1 MNQKCEIVR
10 DLLWMYEEG
19 ECSEGSRHY
28 VEEHL
33 RECEE
38 CRKYRESLQI
48 PEPDVIADAEK
59 EPQILKKSFRKIR
72 RRWLVSLVIVAM
84 LLPMLGLGKMTYN
97 EVMKQGV
104 CFSNLT
110 SVYQCSKLTRYLEK
124 GDFDKAVQMMDFSE
138 DYAEILEAEATL
150 EETYYDKEII
160 VTIPDEGTY
169 AVKPEFAER
178 NGITEDGEFLDAYDP
193 VIFWYGVMYNEYSEL
208 LIPAA
213 IWESLVDE
221 YIVQSYMGILDGY
234 IPTLIL
240 GEATEW
246 DKEYFKIETPWGAFY
261 TDNADLSAEEI
272 TAKDLVYNSGI
283 VSIAIYE
290 AARDDIMAEKD
301 ADIESFYEYYAEELA
316 MTEAEYIEMRRE
328 ECIKALESEWSQGH
342 RIQQYSLGHVYCH
355 EKQRWS
361 VNFNVTVTDAENP
374 NTTIAYDV
382 DDGIITYCS
391 VMDEI
396 PH

>member
-1 MNQKCEIVR
+1 MNQRCEIVR

-48 PEPDVIADAEK
+48 PEQDVIADAEK

-110 SVYQCSKLTRYLEK
+110 SVYRCSKLTRYLEK

-150 EETYYDKEII
+150 EETYYDKAII

-178 NGITEDGEFLDAYDP
+178 NGITEEGEFLDAYDP
-193 VIFWYGVMYNEYSEL
+193 VQFWYGVMYNEYSEL

-221 YIVQSYMGILDGY
+221 YIVQSYMGIRDGY

-240 GEATEW
+240 GEIQEW
-246 DKEYFKIETPWGAFY
+246 EKEYFKIETQWGDYY
-261 TDNADLSAEEI
+261 TSNIYLSLEEVS
-272 TAKDLVYNSGI
+272 AKDLVYTSSI
-283 VSIAIYE
+283 VPIRVYE
-290 AARDDIMAEKD
+290 DAREDIMVEKE
-301 ADIESFYEYYAEELA
+301 ANKESFYRCYAEYLA
-316 MTEAEYIEMRRE
+316 MTEEEYIKARSD
-328 ECIKALESEWSQGH
+328 ECKEILENYWSQGQ
-342 RIQQYSLGHVYCH
+342 RIQCRGLGDVYYH
-355 EKQRWS
+355 GDGWS
-361 VNFNVTVTDAENP
+361 VTMNVTITSAENP
-374 NTTIAYDV
+374 NTTIEYDV